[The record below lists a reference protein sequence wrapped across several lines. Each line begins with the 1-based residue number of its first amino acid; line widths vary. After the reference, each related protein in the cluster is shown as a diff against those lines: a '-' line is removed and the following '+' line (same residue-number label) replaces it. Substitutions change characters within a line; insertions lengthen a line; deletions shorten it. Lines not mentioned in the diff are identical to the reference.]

1 MCKASPPFAT
11 IPVIFTRY
19 SQAVNY
25 IDQVR
30 DQLSFVLA
38 KPAAGVQEACTR
50 IEKFTDLKAMSGR
63 EFGSQTI
70 GYYLKNTGIPV
81 NFGIT
86 IAVALIVGSVVAGQ
100 TFYIFTLENLNQFG
114 ALKVFR

>member
-1 MCKASPPFAT
+1 MCEASPPFAT

-38 KPAAGVQEACTR
+38 MPAAGVQEACTR

-70 GYYLKNTGIPV
+70 GYYLKKP
-81 NFGIT
+81 
-86 IAVALIVGSVVAGQ
+86 
-100 TFYIFTLENLNQFG
+100 
-114 ALKVFR
+114 VFRLILESPLRSLSLLAQPSLAKPSTSLL